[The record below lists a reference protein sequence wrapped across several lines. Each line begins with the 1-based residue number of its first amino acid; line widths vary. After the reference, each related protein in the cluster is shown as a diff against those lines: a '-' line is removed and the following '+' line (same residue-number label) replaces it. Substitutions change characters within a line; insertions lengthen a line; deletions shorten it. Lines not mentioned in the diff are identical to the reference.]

1 MSASAPIRELQ
12 DLLRRKGL
20 GKALPK
26 PAPPAHPPLA
36 TGREP
41 LDRRLGGG
49 LPRGALSEVIG
60 PESSGRTGFVFEL
73 LARATAA
80 GEAVAYIDASDALDP
95 ASLERSGVALE
106 RLLWV
111 RCDPRET
118 PRYRDVRRQKP
129 VDPAWQAAN
138 LVASAG
144 GFGVVALD
152 LAGLSPRKLGE
163 WRRRRWTR
171 LHQAVEHTAT
181 AIILLAP
188 EHLAGSV
195 ARVTLEL
202 ERERLDWL
210 DGLDAEVRLRRAAVA
225 IALAS

>member
-1 MSASAPIRELQ
+1 MSESAQVRELQ
-12 DLLRRKGL
+12 KLLRRKGL

-26 PAPPAHPPLA
+26 PPAPAHPPLA
-36 TGREP
+36 TGREE

-49 LPRGALSEVIG
+49 LPRGAVSEVFG
-60 PESSGRTGFVFEL
+60 AESSGRTGFVFEL
-73 LARATAA
+73 LARATEA
-80 GEAVAYIDASDALDP
+80 GEAAVYIDAADSLDP
-95 ASLERSGVALE
+95 ASAERAGVVLE

-111 RCDPRET
+111 RCDPREP
-118 PRYRDVRRQKP
+118 PRYRHVRRQKP
-129 VDPAWQAAN
+129 VDAAWQAAN

-152 LAGLSPRKLGE
+152 LAGLPARKLGE

-171 LHQAVEHTAT
+171 LHQAIEHGPTAVVV
-181 AIILLAP
+181 LAP

-210 DGLDAEVRLRRAAVA
+210 EGLEAGVRLRRATSL
-225 IALAS
+225 ALAS